1 MKGFQSSKSDFT
13 LCGANDTQPF
23 LDDLAKSTMPF

>member
-1 MKGFQSSKSDFT
+1 MKGFQSSKLDFP
-13 LCGANDTQPF
+13 LYGENDTQSF